1 MKSNLFFDRHLN
13 CWVWH
18 IINYFQFIINHFH
31 VDMLLGIVT
40 CICLLW
46 QEMFIMYV
54 NQSMYYTW
62 SSADVLFGC
71 GIMAIDVFIR
81 SSKYILPC
89 FLSVWLSRFGVP
101 GYLGQGRGRRGG
113 GRRLEEVREV
123 GGWARAEGGIHV
135 NVHRRAS
142 GAVVWHLSGL
152 PLGLWSD
159 TSEKIKIQQTCGK
172 LTNLIVKG
180 RAAETL
186 EGRFEYKGC
195 LIN

>member
-18 IINYFQFIINHFH
+18 IIDYFQFIINHFH

-40 CICLLW
+40 WICSSW
-46 QEMFIMYV
+46 QEIYTTC
-54 NQSMYYTW
+54 QSKGYTW
-62 SSADVLFGC
+62 SSVDVLFGC

-81 SSKYILPC
+81 SSKDILPC
-89 FLSVWLSRFGVP
+89 FLSVRLSWFGVP
-101 GYLGQGRGRRGG
+101 GYLGQGRGGRGG

-135 NVHRRAS
+135 NIHWRAS

-152 PLGLWSD
+152 PLGLGSD
-159 TSEKIKIQQTCGK
+159 TSEKIKIQQNCGK

-195 LIN
+195 LRN